1 MAYALPFA
9 SDPFMGKAPARWLAE
24 PGRGWHHARPS
35 PLSILSGP
43 GHFRRSSRWRDLVV
57 FAGSGSPRW
66 SHQPV
71 AGAAGPLDGAGLPD
85 LAPWRFLGRQPADR
99 AALGLPWKSSPR
111 HKSMFENEFQILFL

>member
-24 PGRGWHHARPS
+24 PGRGWRHTRPS

-43 GHFRRSSRWRDLVV
+43 GHFRRSSHWRDLVV

-66 SHQPV
+66 SRQLAAV
-71 AGAAGPLDGAGLPD
+71 AAGPLDGAGLPD
-85 LAPWRFLGRQPADR
+85 LAPWSFLDVSRQTT
-99 AALGLPWKSSPR
+99 LPLAYPGSHPHDTSPR
-111 HKSMFENEFQILFL
+111 NWRSLMG